1 MSKNDQEY
9 KLKVGITI
17 GDVGGIGPELILK
30 AFQDNRL
37 KDLCIPVLYGSSK
50 VLNIYRKILQLSKFN
65 YSVVPKPSAAQYK
78 KFNIVE
84 CIPDVDR
91 VEIGQPSD
99 IGGEAAFLAL
109 KRAVEDALH
118 KELDAIVTM
127 PVDKSTFQKQ
137 DNTFRGH
144 TELLTQSFGADESLM
159 MMVSEQLRIGLV
171 TNHVAIKNVAL
182 NISVNSIIRKA
193 ELMHE
198 SLRMDFNIQRP
209 LIAVLGLNPHAGD
222 HDLLGREESEIIIPA
237 INELQK
243 KGILVQGP
251 YPADGFFGA
260 MSFRKFDGVLAM
272 YHDQGLV
279 PFKLLAGYSGV
290 NFTAGISFIRTSP
303 DHGVAF
309 DIAGKNIADP
319 ESLRQSLYLAI
330 DVYRNR
336 TTNIS
341 LQENALKSMQKH
353 KVITKDEDEE
363 PLPELDEES
372 DVI

>member
-9 KLKVGITI
+9 KLTVGITI

-50 VLNIYRKILQLSKFN
+50 VLNIYRKILQLTKFN
-65 YSVVPKPSAAQYK
+65 YTVVPKPSVAQYK
-78 KFNIVE
+78 RFNIVE

-99 IGGEAAFLAL
+99 FGGEAAFRAL

-144 TELLTQSFGADESLM
+144 TELLTQSFGAEESLM
-159 MMVSEQLRIGLV
+159 MMVSEQLRVGLV

-198 SLRMDFNIQRP
+198 SLKMDFNIQRP

-222 HDLLGREESEIIIPA
+222 NDLLGNEESEIIIPA

-243 KGILVQGP
+243 KGILAQGP
-251 YPADGFFGA
+251 YPADGFFGS

-290 NFTAGISFIRTSP
+290 NFTAGIPFIRTSP

-309 DIAGKNIADP
+309 DIAGKNMADP

>member
-1 MSKNDQEY
+1 MSKNDQQH

-17 GDVGGIGPELILK
+17 GDVGGIGPELVLK

-65 YSVVPKPSAAQYK
+65 YHVVPKPSAAQYK
-78 KFNIVE
+78 RFNIVE

-91 VEIGQPSD
+91 VDIGQASEF
-99 IGGEAAFLAL
+99 GGEAAFRSL

-118 KELDAIVTM
+118 KELDAIVTL
-127 PVDKSTFQKQ
+127 PVDKASLQKQ
-137 DNTFRGH
+137 DDSFRGH
-144 TELLTQSFGADESLM
+144 TELLTKSFGADESLM
-159 MMVSEQLRIGLV
+159 MMVSDQLRVGLV
-171 TNHVAIKNVAL
+171 TNHVSIQNVAR
-182 NISVNSIIRKA
+182 NISINSIVRKA

-198 SLRMDFNIQRP
+198 SLKQDFNIQRP

-222 HDLLGREESEIIIPA
+222 HDLLGKEESDIIIPA
-237 INELQK
+237 IKELQE
-243 KGILVQGP
+243 KGILAQGP

-260 MSFRKFDGVLAM
+260 LSFKKFDGVLAM
-272 YHDQGLV
+272 YHDQGLI

-290 NFTAGISFIRTSP
+290 NFTAGIPFIRTSP

-309 DIAGKNIADP
+309 DIAGKNVADP
-319 ESLRQSLYLAI
+319 ESLRQSIYVAI

-336 TTNIS
+336 VSNQL
-341 LQENALKSMQKH
+341 LQENALKSIQTH

-363 PLPELDEES
+363 PLPELDEDS